1 MDNLIKK
8 FAILDIR
15 RINKEN
21 FTKKLMRHRITNYA
35 IEINTSFT
43 RMDYEKIESISKN
56 IISQIFIDFKN
67 KKKSQIV
74 TDFQ

>member
-43 RMDYEKIESISKN
+43 RMDYEKIESIL
-56 IISQIFIDFKN
+56 
-67 KKKSQIV
+67 
-74 TDFQ
+74 